1 MAKFEDFED
10 IMARNYGSM
19 HFYTNILG
27 KSFVYTEGVKDFAET
42 FECYWFIDFIESYIP
57 DIDKKF
63 VKKNLYKTELMT
75 SCTMD
80 VLLKVKDNKAEV
92 DIIAF
97 GYDEKAEKEIET
109 LVVQRKISFTD
120 MPDGDYKLYLGAGDR
135 YTLLLTSEY

>member
-19 HFYTNILG
+19 HFYTNMLG
-27 KSFVYTEGVKDFAET
+27 KSFVYTEGVKEFAET
-42 FECYWFIDFIESYIP
+42 FECYWFIDFVESYIQ
-57 DIDKKF
+57 DIDKF
-63 VKKNLYKTELMT
+63 VKKNLYKTELMD

-92 DIIAF
+92 DIVAF